1 MYEVNIDFNR
11 LWFKLARVRVIGSQ
25 LHKQWRDWG
34 EVNQS
39 GQMLQRQDLFYVFC
53 VIANLWQSVSQSVSQ
68 SDQLFWQW
76 IISLFPRVF
85 LAEKPLCILFRI
97 WLIWLDSYDKW
108 KAPWACKSLA
118 FGSRFTSFSSV
129 LPTSQV
135 GYHAGKPIVSVV
147 YCFYKITLSFL
158 WVYWQNEP

>member
-1 MYEVNIDFNR
+1 MTWLGGSKPIRSNVTTPTS
-11 LWFKLARVRVIGSQ
+11 LLRVLCHRKFVT
-25 LHKQWRDWG
+25 
-34 EVNQS
+34 
-39 GQMLQRQDLFYVFC
+39 
-53 VIANLWQSVSQSVSQ
+53 VSQSVSQ

-147 YCFYKITLSFL
+147 YCFYKITDL
-158 WVYWQNEP
+158 VYCG